1 MESFF
6 LELKAIIKNRFTIFF
21 IIFLILFTIFT
32 MKYFDYKE
40 REIIN
45 YQQGLYKQ
53 LAFITNHNILDMEKR
68 EELKIQEYK
77 QSTMEQVSHTYNNK
91 DYQEYNLNKTKLTLL
106 IWEETTT
113 LSNEWRKLPE
123 DKRKTNP
130 QEYFGEH
137 WEEVKNYLKYP
148 TFSPDTNS
156 TSSISNSNVEAMLM
170 LHYLELTKKALQ
182 EQYKYSTR
190 PWSIVYNFLQN
201 GFSKMIIVISA
212 LFGASFFSK
221 QFETGTI
228 KTKLSIGINR
238 SKCLLFYYF
247 VSIISIILIFLIPL
261 IFIFAIQALRHGISG
276 FDYPVLLDK
285 YVVQNWKADSILPL
299 YALDVSNLQTIGLS
313 TFISADALM
322 VPLGRIIY
330 IPLWKGILFTLL
342 ISILSILFWL
352 SIGFVVSVF
361 CKDTIKSVLV
371 SLGLY
376 VFSYIPTIINEKFV
390 GTIYDLPSFTNI
402 SHILQGFQKITI
414 PQIISVYAVGII
426 ICLLIMFR
434 KFNRIDIV

>member
-1 MESFF
+1 
-6 LELKAIIKNRFTIFF
+6 
-21 IIFLILFTIFT
+21 
-32 MKYFDYKE
+32 MKIVGY
-40 REIIN
+40 
-45 YQQGLYKQ
+45 
-53 LAFITNHNILDMEKR
+53 
-68 EELKIQEYK
+68 
-77 QSTMEQVSHTYNNK
+77 
-91 DYQEYNLNKTKLTLL
+91 
-106 IWEETTT
+106 
-113 LSNEWRKLPE
+113 
-123 DKRKTNP
+123 
-130 QEYFGEH
+130 
-137 WEEVKNYLKYP
+137 EV
-148 TFSPDTNS
+148 D
-156 TSSISNSNVEAMLM
+156 
-170 LHYLELTKKALQ
+170 
-182 EQYKYSTR
+182 
-190 PWSIVYNFLQN
+190 
-201 GFSKMIIVISA
+201 
-212 LFGASFFSK
+212 
-221 QFETGTI
+221 ETGN
-228 KTKLSIGINR
+228 SSSDAR
-238 SKCLLFYYF
+238 SPSLQWWE
-247 VSIISIILIFLIPL
+247 V
-261 IFIFAIQALRHGISG
+261 H
-276 FDYPVLLDK
+276 YPVLLDK

>member
-170 LHYLELTKKALQ
+170 LHYCICQ
-182 EQYKYSTR
+182 
-190 PWSIVYNFLQN
+190 P
-201 GFSKMIIVISA
+201 
-212 LFGASFFSK
+212 
-221 QFETGTI
+221 
-228 KTKLSIGINR
+228 KT
-238 SKCLLFYYF
+238 
-247 VSIISIILIFLIPL
+247 
-261 IFIFAIQALRHGISG
+261 
-276 FDYPVLLDK
+276 
-285 YVVQNWKADSILPL
+285 
-299 YALDVSNLQTIGLS
+299 
-313 TFISADALM
+313 
-322 VPLGRIIY
+322 VPY
-330 IPLWKGILFTLL
+330 
-342 ISILSILFWL
+342 
-352 SIGFVVSVF
+352 
-361 CKDTIKSVLV
+361 
-371 SLGLY
+371 
-376 VFSYIPTIINEKFV
+376 
-390 GTIYDLPSFTNI
+390 
-402 SHILQGFQKITI
+402 
-414 PQIISVYAVGII
+414 
-426 ICLLIMFR
+426 
-434 KFNRIDIV
+434 FNRKLGQLKQKN